1 MPLYSDLSYHYNGGT
16 SSYTP
21 SYYTPPTSFTP
32 SFSGYSRAL
41 SAGTYT
47 APPTRTFAAIN
58 RHYKPMLTTITES
71 AYQAAR
77 RPQTLTSLTRIN
89 SPKLSLQS
97 SYVAPR
103 PIQINTADIDV
114 SSSRY
119 HSRPTSVPAV
129 KTPERIVYGTS
140 STSPSKETTS
150 PARTS
155 SISPAKETP
164 PESPF
169 MPRVDQNDPPHR
181 STIKRDR
188 NIVRLSTM
196 RSRSKSK
203 SRGEIKLGL
212 EAEKRLQ
219 TAPPPQIS
227 YTHSS
232 SPEKQMKSSWR
243 DRFGEDLLNK
253 PKDTVRKTPGELMIE
268 RHIIRDKSEAI
279 SMELQKGGMVFLEPI
294 SRKSIRRHSLV
305 KCPSFKDICKDISS
319 DIKDNDDLNAGELR
333 QRRASLILEEEQAL
347 LAQLSATRRS
357 SNESVHVAIDEQV
370 DEPVMEEVMVMLR
383 KSRRKSTK
391 LRPNLAVNLV
401 ETAALQAA
409 LAGDAIQILQNKS
422 PKWKA
427 VVEEVDEDHTVH
439 KVFKLPKKKLKV
451 KSTANDD
458 IKVVRKEKVAKPKV
472 SKIDRVTVEPSQT
485 VSVSNVKTSK
495 VQNATMS
502 MVQAK
507 ELPKVPVIDEN
518 IEVKLRPKVVKPK
531 IEKSASGEDFWGS
544 IASRETVYYDE
555 RRRLQMAKVLE
566 QKEDELSEMIAQQRQ
581 VEESRALEAKRIEN
595 EKLAAAAELELK
607 KKKKEADDLAKKQR
621 KEAEELEKKRKKEAE
636 ELAKKLKKEADDLER
651 KRKAEEQAAIAAAF
665 VAASEER
672 KKREKE
678 AEEAERKRKEEEKAA
693 QAIENRRRVN
703 LLEAEMAKITASL
716 NAKQAAADRAVDA
729 AIEDNSSKGCDLQKT
744 DSKPNFFS
752 ESTELISTSVEAK
765 QSSPK
770 AKKDPPLPKTTTPKK
785 IKVITRTKTDSD
797 LIKKS
802 TLSADQLAQK
812 KMQIVPKKANVA
824 TKLKISNT
832 KTEEKTQNAT
842 SGQLNIPCNI
852 TCNSDIDNK
861 NAKHVVVPQEPTSS
875 SSPTSS
881 MQTNLNIENGPAAKS
896 PETKQKQTKVQD
908 FKKPKEE
915 KNTDVA
921 STILPAAAKSSPA
934 PTTASSKIK
943 LDVENINN
951 TIKGSALNV
960 SGSNAAIV
968 RDSEVTTTTAAASVT
983 GIKKVVSEN
992 KPVLEIG
999 SVVATSKKAI
1009 VDSSQVT
1016 SSTAPPAKKSSPNSS
1031 GVKKSGSL
1039 LKHIYRECSRG
1050 SAKTNK
1056 NDAKSID
1063 ADSSDDDSDD
1073 DDGQNDARKVV
1084 SSNSL
1089 SKFSTLA
1096 NLNDLSVSRGN
1107 GAVSRDSKAINQDD
1121 IYCISGEESDISS
1134 INISESDYSDDS
1146 GGSCSDEAMGL
1157 KRKHRKKKNKNFDPK
1172 KVVKLDQ
1179 KRKCFIVDEAPK
1191 YPLIATPRPL
1201 QKRWHYFSESDTDSE
1216 TASDSES
1223 GSGSELLPV
1232 DGIPDTTTGSGADIK
1247 DIRSSTCSNDSGFEG
1262 GTAPASPKKMLGKLN
1277 CPPPNNINR

>member
-140 STSPSKETTS
+140 STSPSKESTSTS

-155 SISPAKETP
+155 SVSPAKESP
-164 PESPF
+164 SESPF

-219 TAPPPQIS
+219 NVPTPPQIS

-232 SPEKQMKSSWR
+232 SPEKQVKSSWR
-243 DRFGEDLLNK
+243 DRFGDDLLNR

-268 RHIIRDKSEAI
+268 RHIIRDRSEAI
-279 SMELQKGGMVFLEPI
+279 SIELQKGGMVFLEPI

-347 LAQLSATRRS
+347 LAQLNATRRS

-401 ETAALQAA
+401 ETANLQAA

-427 VVEEVDEDHTVH
+427 VVEEVDENHTVH
-439 KVFKLPKKKLKV
+439 KVFKLPKKKLKI
-451 KSTANDD
+451 KTTASDD
-458 IKVVRKEKVAKPKV
+458 IKVAKKEKIAKPKASV
-472 SKIDRVTVEPSQT
+472 IDRIAAEPTLTASF
-485 VSVSNVKTSK
+485 SNVKTSE

-502 MVQAK
+502 TVHVK
-507 ELPKVPVIDEN
+507 ELPKAAGIDES

-531 IEKSASGEDFWGS
+531 IEKSPSGEDFWGS

-555 RRRLQMAKVLE
+555 RRRMQMAKVLE
-566 QKEDELSEMIAQQRQ
+566 QKEEELSEMIAQQKQ
-581 VEESRALEAKRIEN
+581 IEESRALEAKRIES
-595 EKLAAAAELELK
+595 EQLAAAADVELK
-607 KKKKEADDLAKKQR
+607 KKRKEADDLAKKQK
-621 KEAEELEKKRKKEAE
+621 KEAEELEKKRKKEAV
-636 ELAKKLKKEADDLER
+636 ELSKKLKKEADDLER
-651 KRKAEEQAAIAAAF
+651 KRKAEEQAAIAAAIS
-665 VAASEER
+665 AASEEK

-678 AEEAERKRKEEEKAA
+678 AEEVERKRKEEEKLA

-703 LLEAEMAKITASL
+703 QIEAEMAKINASL
-716 NAKQAAADRAVDA
+716 NAKQEAADRAVEDA
-729 AIEDNSSKGCDLQKT
+729 IKVTSSKVCDLQT
-744 DSKPNFFS
+744 DSKPKIVPEKS
-752 ESTELISTSVEAK
+752 ELISTSAEVK
-765 QSSPK
+765 QPSPK
-770 AKKDPPLPKTTTPKK
+770 GKKDPKTTSPRK

-797 LIKKS
+797 ITKKAP
-802 TLSADQLAQK
+802 LSAEQLAQQ
-812 KMQIVPKKANVA
+812 KMPIVSKNANVA
-824 TKLKISNT
+824 TKLKLSNT
-832 KTEEKTQNAT
+832 QTDEKIQNAT
-842 SGQLNIPCNI
+842 SGQLNILSDKTYN
-852 TCNSDIDNK
+852 NDIDNK
-861 NAKHVVVPQEPTSS
+861 NAKHVVVPKEPTSS

-915 KNTDVA
+915 KKTDVA
-921 STILPAAAKSSPA
+921 STILPAPA
-934 PTTASSKIK
+934 TTPPALTTASSKIK
-943 LDVENINN
+943 LDIENINN
-951 TIKGSALNV
+951 TSKGSALNV

-968 RDSEVTTTTAAASVT
+968 RDSEDATVT
-983 GIKKVVSEN
+983 GKKKVASEN
-992 KPVLEIG
+992 KPLSEIG
-999 SVVATSKKAI
+999 SVVAATKKA

-1016 SSTAPPAKKSSPNSS
+1016 SSTTLTAKKSSPNSS

-1039 LKHIYRECSRG
+1039 LKHIYRECSRS
-1050 SAKTNK
+1050 SAKTIK

-1063 ADSSDDDSDD
+1063 VDSSADDSDD
-1073 DDGQNDARKVV
+1073 DDDDDQNDARKVV
-1084 SSNSL
+1084 TSNSL

-1096 NLNDLSVSRGN
+1096 NLNDLSVSRDN
-1107 GAVSRDSKAINQDD
+1107 GAASRDSKAINQDD

-1134 INISESDYSDDS
+1134 INISESDYSDES
-1146 GGSCSDEAMGL
+1146 GGSCSEDAMGL

-1216 TASDSES
+1216 TESDSES
-1223 GSGSELLPV
+1223 GSESELLPV
-1232 DGIPDTTTGSGADIK
+1232 DGIQETNTGTGADIK
-1247 DIRSSTCSNDSGFEG
+1247 DIRMSTCSNDSGFEG
-1262 GTAPASPKKMLGKLN
+1262 GTAPASPKKMLGKLYSQS
-1277 CPPPNNINR
+1277 PF

>member
-77 RPQTLTSLTRIN
+77 RPQTTLTSLTRIN
-89 SPKLSLQS
+89 SPKLSLHS

-119 HSRPTSVPAV
+119 HSRPISAPAV

-140 STSPSKETTS
+140 STSPVKETTSTS

-155 SISPAKETP
+155 STSPAKETP
-164 PESPF
+164 TESPF

-219 TAPPPQIS
+219 SAPPPQIS

-232 SPEKQMKSSWR
+232 SPEKQVKSSWR
-243 DRFGEDLLNK
+243 DRFGDDLLNK
-253 PKDTVRKTPGELMIE
+253 PKDTVKKTPGELMIE

-279 SMELQKGGMVFLEPI
+279 SIQLQNEGMVFLEPI

-357 SNESVHVAIDEQV
+357 SNESVNVAIDEQV

-391 LRPNLAVNLV
+391 LRPNLAVNIV
-401 ETAALQAA
+401 ETVALQAA

-427 VVEEVDEDHTVH
+427 VVEEVAEDHTVH

-451 KSTANDD
+451 KTTASDD
-458 IKVVRKEKVAKPKV
+458 IKVAKKDKVAKPKV
-472 SKIDRVTVEPSQT
+472 SKIDRVSVEPTQT
-485 VSVSNVKTSK
+485 VSISNVKTSK
-495 VQNATMS
+495 IQNATIS
-502 MVQAK
+502 TVQVK
-507 ELPKVPVIDEN
+507 ELSKVPLIEES
-518 IEVKLRPKVVKPK
+518 IEVKLRPKVIKPK
-531 IEKSASGEDFWGS
+531 IEKSPSGEDFWGS
-544 IASRETVYYDE
+544 IGSRETVYYDE
-555 RRRLQMAKVLE
+555 RRRMQMAKVLE
-566 QKEDELSEMIAQQRQ
+566 QKEDELSEMLANQKL
-581 VEESRALEAKRIEN
+581 VEESRALEAKRIES
-595 EKLAAAAELELK
+595 EKLAAELELELK
-607 KKKKEADDLAKKQR
+607 KKKKEADDLARKQK

-636 ELAKKLKKEADDLER
+636 DLAKKLKREADDLER
-651 KRKAEEQAAIAAAF
+651 KRKAEQQAAIAAAAA
-665 VAASEER
+665 VAAEE
-672 KKREKE
+672 KKRREKE

-703 LLEAEMAKITASL
+703 QIEAEMAKINASL
-716 NAKQAAADRAVDA
+716 NAKQAAADLVVDVV
-729 AIEDNSSKGCDLQKT
+729 IKDTSSRGYDLQKT
-744 DSKPNFFS
+744 DSKPKIFPEKAEPFS
-752 ESTELISTSVEAK
+752 ISVDAK
-765 QSSPK
+765 QLSPK
-770 AKKDPPLPKTTTPKK
+770 AKKDPTLPKTTSPKK

-797 LIKKS
+797 ITKKLH
-802 TLSADQLAQK
+802 LSADQLAQQ
-812 KMQIVPKKANVA
+812 KMPIVSKKANVA
-824 TKLKISNT
+824 TKLKLSNT
-832 KTEEKTQNAT
+832 KTEEKIQNAT
-842 SGQLNIPCNI
+842 SGQLNVPSNK

-861 NAKHVVVPQEPTSS
+861 NAKHVVELKEPTST
-875 SSPTSS
+875 SPTSS

-915 KNTDVA
+915 KKTDVA
-921 STILPAAAKSSPA
+921 STILPAAAKTSPA
-934 PTTASSKIK
+934 PTPASSKIK
-943 LDVENINN
+943 LDIENINN
-951 TIKGSALNV
+951 TIKGSALND

-968 RDSEVTTTTAAASVT
+968 RDSEATSTTAADAA
-983 GIKKVVSEN
+983 GKKKVISEN
-992 KPVLEIG
+992 KPLKEIG
-999 SVVATSKKAI
+999 SVVAAPQNA
-1009 VDSSQVT
+1009 VDCTQVT
-1016 SSTAPPAKKSSPNSS
+1016 SPTKTTAKKSSPNSS

-1039 LKHIYRECSRG
+1039 LRHIYRD

-1073 DDGQNDARKVV
+1073 DDENDARKVV

-1096 NLNDLSVSRGN
+1096 NLNDLSVSRDN

-1134 INISESDYSDDS
+1134 IHISESDYSGES
-1146 GGSCSDEAMGL
+1146 GGSCSDDAMGL

-1216 TASDSES
+1216 TESDSES
-1223 GSGSELLPV
+1223 GSESELLPV
-1232 DGIPDTTTGSGADIK
+1232 DGIPATNTGSGADIK
-1247 DIRSSTCSNDSGFEG
+1247 DIRMSTCSNDSGFEG
-1262 GTAPASPKKMLGKLN
+1262 GTAPASPKKMLGKLY
-1277 CPPPNNINR
+1277 CQSYIF